1 MLCFIMQVQEVETS
15 LNPQALSNCHP
26 KTQVSHTI
34 HIFSHLRFSY
44 NLFTEI
50 FAKHLYEE
58 M

>member
-1 MLCFIMQVQEVETS
+1 MQVQEVETS